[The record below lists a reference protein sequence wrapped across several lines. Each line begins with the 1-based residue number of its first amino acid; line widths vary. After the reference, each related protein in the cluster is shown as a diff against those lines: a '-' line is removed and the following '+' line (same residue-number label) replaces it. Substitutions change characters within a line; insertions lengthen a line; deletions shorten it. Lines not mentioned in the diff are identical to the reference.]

1 MFLGNTDCYN
11 TVFNPLKEDALTH
24 KDEGHYAGK
33 HHYHVTLDQ
42 TLTEAIKR
50 RSSEGKVSCAA
61 AFTVARELKMKPS
74 EVGEALDLL
83 EIKVVKCQLGLFG
96 YQKRPRLVVQPAE
109 EVPLELEKA
118 LRAGLVNGRLSCAAA
133 WSIAK
138 RFNMPKMTITAACES
153 LKLRLAQCQ
162 LGTF

>member
-1 MFLGNTDCYN
+1 M
-11 TVFNPLKEDALTH
+11 TH

-33 HHYHVTLDQ
+33 HQGRVTLNQ

-50 RSSEGKVSCAA
+50 RSSGGKVSCAA

-74 EVGEALDLL
+74 EVGKALDFL

-96 YQKRPRLVVQPAE
+96 YQKGPRLVVQPAE
-109 EVPLELEKA
+109 EVPPELEKA
-118 LRAGLVNGRLSCAAA
+118 LRAGLVNGRLPCAAA
-133 WSIAK
+133 WNIAK
-138 RFNMPKMTITAACES
+138 RFNLPKMTIKAACES
-153 LKLRLAQCQ
+153 LKLRLARCQ